1 MDVQPEIAVLY
12 HGDADGFGAAY
23 ACWYMLSHQVS
34 TPEKIIYIPVQYHR
48 PVPELPESIEVLFI
62 VDFSYDRETLLRLAG
77 RFGEEFLTVI
87 DHHQTARK
95 ELDGLSFVVFD
106 EAKSGAVLT
115 WEYLAG
121 EYPLCQYPETPTI
134 LNYVQDRDLWKFE
147 LPRSKEVNAYI
158 AALPREFE
166 VWHLFTL
173 ETAIIAGDAILSF
186 QKNQIDSR
194 LRNVRVMDN
203 FMGTGYA
210 VPVVNATENMSE
222 LGNEMCTAYPHAPFS
237 VSYCDRGDG
246 VRSYSLRSVG
256 EFDVSAVARQFGGGG
271 HRNAAGFACQLPEA

>member
-1 MDVQPEIAVLY
+1 MDVQPKIAVLY
-12 HGDADGFGAAY
+12 HNDADGFGAAY
-23 ACWYMLSHQVS
+23 ACWCGLGLG
-34 TPEKIIYIPVQYHR
+34 PEDVLYLPVQYHR
-48 PVPELPESIEVLFI
+48 PVPELPESIEQLFI
-62 VDFSYDRETLLRLAG
+62 VDFSYDRETLLQLAE
-77 RFGEEFLTVI
+77 RFGEGNLVVI
-87 DHHQTARK
+87 DHHKTAR
-95 ELDGLSFVVFD
+95 EDLAGLPFVVFD
-106 EAKSGAVLT
+106 EEKSGAVLT
-115 WEYLAG
+115 WRAFHG
-121 EYPLCQYPETPTI
+121 EGTQVPAI

-222 LGNEMCTAYPHAPFS
+222 LGNEMCTAYPAAPFS

-271 HRNAAGFACQLPEA
+271 HKNAAGFARQMPEAWA